1 MALCYCQHDINVFF
15 SCHHIFYN
23 VVFPFHANRM
33 DRIGWN
39 NTYILMKISLVFSVC
54 IVDELSDVVN
64 FITTFV
70 KPSFIQTVA
79 SGMLPETSCVMITK
93 LNLFKNNIFNV
104 AL

>member
-1 MALCYCQHDINVFF
+1 MHQSIVLY
-15 SCHHIFYN
+15 IF
-23 VVFPFHANRM
+23 AS
-33 DRIGWN
+33 

-79 SGMLPETSCVMITK
+79 SGMLNQFQVLQLHQS
-93 LNLFKNNIFNV
+93 L
-104 AL
+104 